1 MINHTMLVSFSA
13 PTPDEA
19 LDRYVLDIQNAMQ
32 ETGVVRSFRAQR
44 HIPVAGEEAIP
55 AFIATLVLQ
64 FQVEDAAD
72 LATLFAAPRAG
83 EVIHKW
89 QALHPYKVAWV
100 NHVAA
105 A

>member
-1 MINHTMLVSFSA
+1 MINHTMLVSFIE
-13 PTPDEA
+13 PTPDRAIEDYIA
-19 LDRYVLDIQNAMQ
+19 DIREAMQ
-32 ETGVVRSFRAQR
+32 ETGVVRSFRSQR

-64 FQVEDAAD
+64 FRVADEAD
-72 LATLFAAPRAG
+72 LATLFAAPRAD

-100 NHVAA
+100 NHEAMA
-105 A
+105 